1 MSLGEFIM
9 KIIKRIINKIKLNI
23 NIFYDNRLQKKFR
36 NRGIQMNRYE
46 EIRKYINDLIVD
58 IEKMDYY
65 ENKVGCL
72 YSVMDTFAQEYYK
85 YPSFGSKNAFCDFI
99 LKFATKDKYNFLELI
114 DPITLIYD
122 ISGTPIKLDELD
134 EANIYVP
141 NSSSIRKI
149 CNRKEVKNANEKD
162 KKKHKYIELLY
173 KNRSK
178 IIHEGN
184 SAGLIRVKTEN
195 NYNTPI
201 YLDYSSRWRL
211 LFPYNF
217 LKELFLDCIT
227 NYLIEQEKLGL
238 DPFENNINR
247 KSFYAF
253 YD

>member
-1 MSLGEFIM
+1 MR
-9 KIIKRIINKIKLNI
+9 IIKKIVNTIKSKINV
-23 NIFYDNRLQKKFR
+23 FYDNRLQKKLR
-36 NRGIQMNRYE
+36 KSGIQMNRYE
-46 EIRKYINDLIVD
+46 EIREYINDLVSD

-72 YSVMDTFAQEYYK
+72 YSVMDSFAQEYFK
-85 YPSFGSKNAFCDFI
+85 YPSYGSKNTFCDFI
-99 LKFATKDKYNFLELI
+99 LKFANKDKYNFLELL
-114 DPITLIYD
+114 DPVTLIYD
-122 ISGTPIKLDELD
+122 ICNTPIKLDELA

-141 NSSSIRKI
+141 NSSSIRKL
-149 CNRKEVKNANEKD
+149 CNRKEIKDAEEKD
-162 KKKHKYIELLY
+162 KKRHKYIELIY

-201 YLDYSSRWRL
+201 YLDCSSHWRL
-211 LFPYNF
+211 LFPYTF
-217 LKELFLDCIT
+217 LKELFLDCIN

>member
-1 MSLGEFIM
+1 MR
-9 KIIKRIINKIKLNI
+9 IIKKIVSTIKLKIDTFFANCLK
-23 NIFYDNRLQKKFR
+23 NKFR
-36 NRGIQMNRYE
+36 KSDIQMDRYE
-46 EIRKYINDLIVD
+46 EIREYVNDLIFD
-58 IEKMDYY
+58 IEKMGYY

-72 YSVMDTFAQEYYK
+72 YSVMDSFAQEYFK

-99 LKFATKDKYNFLELI
+99 LKFASKDKYNFLELL
-114 DPITLIYD
+114 DPVTLIYD
-122 ISGTPIKLDELD
+122 ICSTPIKLDELA

-141 NSSSIRKI
+141 NSSSIRKL
-149 CNRKEVKNANEKD
+149 CNRKEIKFAEEKD
-162 KKKHKYIELLY
+162 KKRHKYIELIY

-201 YLDYSSRWRL
+201 YLDYSSHWRL
-211 LFPYNF
+211 VFPYTF
-217 LKELFLDCIT
+217 LKELFLDCIN

-238 DPFENNINR
+238 DPFENNINNR